1 MLGLSGARHWDV
13 LVRAGLVEAAE
24 GTCGWEGSEVMET
37 EPTLRSH
44 PAEFKIVGP
53 VLYQN

>member
-13 LVRAGLVEAAE
+13 LVRVGLVEAAE

-53 VLYQN
+53 VLYPN